1 MNKKKRFS
9 LVLVTLLLFFQ
20 SLIGI
25 TAQAA
30 DDFSVNASAGYA
42 IDAASGKVFFNQD
55 GDTPKGIA
63 SITKTV
69 TAYLVLDA
77 IKQQKI
83 SWDQEVPISEYA
95 EELSTVPDLSNV
107 TLVRDQKYTVKDLFE
122 SMIVQSAN
130 ASAVALAELI
140 AGDEPTFVN
149 QMREQLT
156 KWGIKDATIINA
168 SGLSNV
174 YLGEH
179 LYPGTQEND
188 ENMMSAR
195 DVAIVAQHLIKDFP
209 EVLETSKIKEKTF
222 APNSSQPDEMKNW
235 NVMLFDGPNYKEG
248 VDGLKTGTTD
258 LAGACFVG
266 TIQKDGRR
274 VITVIL
280 NALNQPNDENAR
292 FVETAS
298 LMDYC
303 LNNWSQQEVT
313 TAGQTP
319 TDKKKLKVKD
329 GKAETVALA
338 MENPVKL
345 WVRNDMDTND
355 LTIKSTLDP
364 SLLDDNAI
372 TAPVHKGEKIG
383 TASVSLPQDTLGYVQ
398 SGEDASTDLITKSA
412 VEKANVFEIIWR
424 KITSLFGSSSNRVGG
439 DQSE

>member
-1 MNKKKRFS
+1 MNKKKRFP
-9 LVLVTLLLFFQ
+9 LVLVVLVLFFQ

-30 DDFSVNASAGYA
+30 DDFSVNANAGYA
-42 IDAASGKVFFNQD
+42 IDADSGKVFFNQD

-83 SWDQEVPISEYA
+83 TWEQEVPISEYA
-95 EELSTVPDLSNV
+95 EKLSTVPDLSNV
-107 TLVRDQKYTVKDLFE
+107 TLVRGQKYTVKDLFE
-122 SMIVQSAN
+122 AMIVQSAN
-130 ASAVALAELI
+130 ACAVALAELI
-140 AGDEPTFVN
+140 AGNEHTFVN
-149 QMREQLT
+149 QMREQLD
-156 KWGIKDATIINA
+156 KWDIKDATIINA

-174 YLGEH
+174 YLKDH
-179 LYPGTQEND
+179 MYPGTQEND
-188 ENMMSAR
+188 ENLMSAR
-195 DVAIVAQHLIKDFP
+195 DVAIIAQHLIKDFP
-209 EVLETSKIKEKTF
+209 EVLETAKIKEKTF

-280 NALNQPNDENAR
+280 NALDQPNNENAR
-292 FVETAS
+292 FTETGK

-303 LNNWSQQEVT
+303 LNNWSQQDVT
-313 TAGQTP
+313 VAGQTP
-319 TDKKKLKVKD
+319 TDKKELKVTE
-329 GKAETVALA
+329 GKEKTVALA
-338 MENPVKL
+338 MEKPVKL
-345 WVRNDMDTND
+345 WIRSDMDPND
-355 LTIKSTLDP
+355 LTIKTTLDQ

-372 TAPVHKGEKIG
+372 IAPVHKNEKIG
-383 TASVSLPQDTLGYVQ
+383 VVSVSLTQDTLGYVQ
-398 SGEDASTDLITKSA
+398 KNEGATADLVTKNEVQKASTFELI
-412 VEKANVFEIIWR
+412 WQ
-424 KITSLFGSSSNRVGG
+424 KITGLFS
-439 DQSE
+439 

>member
-1 MNKKKRFS
+1 MNKKKRFP
-9 LVLVTLLLFFQ
+9 LVLVVLLLFFQ

-30 DDFSVNASAGYA
+30 DDFSVNANVGYA
-42 IDAASGKVFFNQD
+42 IDADSGKVFFNQD

-63 SITKTV
+63 SITKTI

-83 SWDQEVPISEYA
+83 TWEQEVPISEYA
-95 EELSTVPDLSNV
+95 EKLSTAPELSNV
-107 TLVRDQKYTVKDLFE
+107 ALVSGQKYTVKDLFE
-122 SMIVQSAN
+122 AMIVQSAN
-130 ASAVALAELI
+130 ACAVALAELI
-140 AGDEPTFVN
+140 AGNEHTFVN

-156 KWGIKDATIINA
+156 KWGINDATIINS

-179 LYPGTQEND
+179 MYPGTQEDD
-188 ENMMSAR
+188 ENLMSAR

-235 NVMLFDGPNYKEG
+235 NVMLFEGPNYKEG

-280 NALNQPNDENAR
+280 NALDQPNDENAR
-292 FVETAS
+292 FAETGK

-303 LNNWSQQEVT
+303 LNNWSQQDVT
-313 TAGQTP
+313 VAGQTP
-319 TDKKKLKVKD
+319 TDKKELKVTE
-329 GKAETVALA
+329 GKEKTVALA
-338 MENPVKL
+338 MEKPVKL
-345 WVRNDMDTND
+345 WVRSDMDPKD
-355 LTIKSTLDP
+355 LTIKTTLDQ
-364 SLLDDNAI
+364 SLLDNNAI
-372 TAPVHKGEKIG
+372 IAPVHKNEKIG
-383 TASVSLPQDTLGYVQ
+383 TVSVALTQDTLGYVQ
-398 SGEDASTDLITKSA
+398 ENEGATADLVTKNE
-412 VEKANVFEIIWR
+412 VQKANTFELIWQ
-424 KITSLFGSSSNRVGG
+424 KITGLFA
-439 DQSE
+439 

>member
-1 MNKKKRFS
+1 MNKKKRFP
-9 LVLVTLLLFFQ
+9 LVLVILVLFFQ

-25 TAQAA
+25 TAKAE
-30 DDFSVNASAGYA
+30 DGFSVNANAGYA
-42 IDAASGKVFFNQD
+42 IDADSGKVFFNQD

-63 SITKTV
+63 SITKTI

-83 SWDQEVPISEYA
+83 SWEQEVPISEYA
-95 EELSTVPDLSNV
+95 EELSTVPELSNV
-107 TLVRDQKYTVKDLFE
+107 ALVRGQKYTVRDLFE
-122 SMIVQSAN
+122 AMMVQSAN
-130 ASAVALAELI
+130 ACAVALAELI
-140 AGDEPTFVN
+140 AGSEHTFVN

-174 YLGEH
+174 YLGNH
-179 LYPGTQEND
+179 IYPGTQEND
-188 ENMMSAR
+188 ENLMSAR
-195 DVAIVAQHLIKDFP
+195 DVAIIAQHLIKDFP

-222 APNSSQPDEMKNW
+222 APNTSQPSEMKNW

-292 FVETAS
+292 FAETGK

-303 LNNWSQQEVT
+303 LNNWSQQDVT
-313 TAGQTP
+313 AAGQVP
-319 TDKKKLKVKD
+319 TDQKDLKVTE
-329 GKAETVALA
+329 GKQKNVALA
-338 MENPVKL
+338 MEKPVKL
-345 WVRNDMDTND
+345 WVRSDMDPKN
-355 LTIKSTLDP
+355 LTIKTTLDQ
-364 SLLDDNAI
+364 SLLDNNAI
-372 TAPVHKGEKIG
+372 IAPVHKNEKIG
-383 TASVSLPQDTLGYVQ
+383 SVSVSLAQDTLGYVQ
-398 SGEDASTDLITKSA
+398 KNEGATTDLVTKDA
-412 VEKANVFEIIWR
+412 VEKASTFELLWQ
-424 KITSLFGSSSNRVGG
+424 KITNLFA
-439 DQSE
+439 

>member
-9 LVLVTLLLFFQ
+9 LVLVTLLLFCQ

-42 IDAASGKVFFNQD
+42 IDADSGKVFFNQD

-63 SITKTV
+63 SITKTL
-69 TAYLVLDA
+69 TSYLVLDA

-140 AGDEPTFVN
+140 AGDEPAFVN

-179 LYPGTQEND
+179 VYPDTQEND

-319 TDKKKLKVKD
+319 TDKKTLKVKD
-329 GKAETVALA
+329 GKEDTVALA
-338 MENPVKL
+338 MEKPVKL
-345 WVRNDMDTND
+345 WVRNDMDTNN
-355 LTIKSTLDP
+355 LTIKSTLDQ
-364 SLLDDNAI
+364 SLLDNNAI
-372 TAPVHKGEKIG
+372 IAPVHKGEKIG
-383 TASVSLPQDTLGYVQ
+383 TVSVALPQDTLGYLQ
-398 SGEDASTDLITKSA
+398 SDEGATTDLVTKNA
-412 VEKANVFEIIWR
+412 VEKANAFEIIWQ
-424 KITSLFGSSSNRVGG
+424 KITNLFA
-439 DQSE
+439 

>member
-1 MNKKKRFS
+1 MNKKKRFP
-9 LVLVTLLLFFQ
+9 LVLVVLVLFFQ

-30 DDFSVNASAGYA
+30 DDFSVNANAGYA
-42 IDAASGKVFFNQD
+42 IDADSGKVFFNQD

-83 SWDQEVPISEYA
+83 TWEQEVPISEYA
-95 EELSTVPDLSNV
+95 EKLSTVPDLSNV
-107 TLVRDQKYTVKDLFE
+107 TLVRGQKYTVKDLFE
-122 SMIVQSAN
+122 AMIVQSAN
-130 ASAVALAELI
+130 ACAVALAELI
-140 AGDEPTFVN
+140 AGDEHTFVN
-149 QMREQLT
+149 QMREQLD
-156 KWGIKDATIINA
+156 KWDIKDATIINA

-174 YLGEH
+174 YLKDH
-179 LYPGTQEND
+179 MYPGTQEND
-188 ENMMSAR
+188 ENLMSAR
-195 DVAIVAQHLIKDFP
+195 DVAIIAQHLIKDFP
-209 EVLETSKIKEKTF
+209 EVLETAKIKEKTF

-280 NALNQPNDENAR
+280 NALDQPNNENAR
-292 FVETAS
+292 FTETGK

-303 LNNWSQQEVT
+303 LNNWSQQDVT
-313 TAGQTP
+313 VAGQTP
-319 TDKKKLKVKD
+319 TDKKELKVTE
-329 GKAETVALA
+329 GKEKTVALA
-338 MENPVKL
+338 MEKPVKL
-345 WVRNDMDTND
+345 WIRSDMDPND
-355 LTIKSTLDP
+355 LTIKTTLDQ

-372 TAPVHKGEKIG
+372 IAPVHKNEKIG
-383 TASVSLPQDTLGYVQ
+383 VVSVSLTQDTLGYVQ
-398 SGEDASTDLITKSA
+398 KNEGATADLVTKNEVQKASTFELI
-412 VEKANVFEIIWR
+412 WQ
-424 KITSLFGSSSNRVGG
+424 KITGLFS
-439 DQSE
+439 